1 MDSKKMRK
9 LRDKKYDQA
18 TRIAWSFRSGPKRKK
33 SKELHPGQAITEA
46 QVLFN
51 KLRGRLLTAGLDD
64 ENTEVRVF
72 FADPDFDSVIDVH
85 RIYLGQSVT
94 EDLEKRRSFI
104 NRKTLPVCIG
114 LVGIVWSKNL
124 GEFVVFER
132 PFITEPNRALL
143 LLSDQ
148 AHQLTKKQRTS
159 ETAQDS

>member
-9 LRDKKYDQA
+9 LRDKKYDEA
-18 TRIAWSFRSGPKRKK
+18 TRIAWGFRSGPKRKK
-33 SKELHPGQAITEA
+33 SKKLHPGQAITEA
-46 QVLFN
+46 HVLFN

-64 ENTEVRVF
+64 ESTEVRIF

-94 EDLEKRRSFI
+94 EDLEKRRSFVG
-104 NRKTLPVCIG
+104 RKTLPVCIG
-114 LVGIVWSKNL
+114 LIGIVWSKNL

-159 ETAQDS
+159 DTGQDS